1 MATFDSIVF
10 VVCAISFVVFF
21 LGYLACLVYSLSQ
34 RRGNEIT
41 DAFFRA
47 AFVWTIPGKYQLAM
61 AVANFVIAYAMYRYG
76 MPRSGLFFM
85 VMSPWFVMFH
95 SVQPWVVRMARRR
108 YLLPYELEG

>member
-10 VVCAISFVVFF
+10 VICAISFVVFF
-21 LGYLACLVYSLSQ
+21 LGYLAYLVYSLSQ

-47 AFVWTIPGKYQLAM
+47 ASVWAIPGKYQILM
-61 AVANFVIAYAMYRYG
+61 AITNFSIAYAMYRYG
-76 MPRSGLFFM
+76 MPRAGVFFM
-85 VMSPWFVMFH
+85 VMSPWLIVFY
-95 SVQPWVVRMARRR
+95 SVQPAILRMARRR

>member
-10 VVCAISFVVFF
+10 VICAISFVVFF
-21 LGYLACLVYSLSQ
+21 LGYLAYLVYSLSQ

-47 AFVWTIPGKYQLAM
+47 ASVWAIPGKYQILM
-61 AVANFVIAYAMYRYG
+61 AITNFSIAYAMYHYG
-76 MPRSGLFFM
+76 MPRAGVFFM
-85 VMSPWFVMFH
+85 VMSPWLIVFY
-95 SVQPWVVRMARRR
+95 SVQPAILRMARRR